1 MLRAVSRNVAY
12 AAGFLLTVIPG
23 IVVAQTGRLAG
34 TVMRD
39 SSGTA
44 LASAEVT
51 LPDLKRSTTSNYRG
65 EFSLSGLP
73 AGRHAVVIRRL
84 GFAPLIDTVAIQAG
98 STVDREFVLL
108 ETAVQLDSVR
118 VAAPERKYIS
128 PHLQEFDERRKL
140 GFGHF
145 ITEEELRKED
155 NRSFV
160 NVIASRVPG
169 IRVFR
174 PDPRNPS
181 SEYLGST
188 RKCGDGPAILSCKGG
203 GSYCPVT
210 MYIDGVVVFNGATE
224 KERAFIP
231 DLGKY
236 ATNQYAGVEFYAG
249 AATIPPKY
257 NMTGSGC
264 GVLLLW
270 TRER

>member
-1 MLRAVSRNVAY
+1 MTRVASGSVVR
-12 AAGFLLTVIPG
+12 AAGFLMVLPG
-23 IVVAQTGRLAG
+23 IVFAQTGRIVG

-39 SSGTA
+39 SIGHA
-44 LASAEVT
+44 LAAAEVT

-65 EFSLSGLP
+65 EFSLGGLP
-73 AGRHAVVIRRL
+73 AGRQAVVVRRL
-84 GFAPLIDTVAIQAG
+84 GFAPLADTVAIQDG
-98 STVDREFVLL
+98 VTVDREFVLL

-128 PHLQEFDERRKL
+128 PHLQEFEERRKL

-145 ITEEELRKED
+145 ITEEQLRKED

-181 SEYLGST
+181 AEYIGST
-188 RKCGDGPAILSCKGG
+188 RKCGDGPVILSCKGG

-210 MYIDGVVVFNGATE
+210 MYIDGVVVFNGANE
-224 KERAFIP
+224 KERSFIP

-236 ATNQYAGVEFYAG
+236 
-249 AATIPPKY
+249 
-257 NMTGSGC
+257 
-264 GVLLLW
+264 
-270 TRER
+270 